1 MYWYPLRPYRSCLSQ
16 CWVARC
22 QMWALIPWWSQ
33 SWGKFHESLF
43 FHSVFNQRLLQGTR
57 CVFFLAEDMDS
68 VRSSCRKAWATSARI
83 QVVER
88 RLLHS
93 ADDTPRLSLFMSSE
107 RVNLSCFLK
116 KCYDASDVMLQMFI
130 NCLRP
135 YCSQN
140 LRLYVCFVGFS
151 KFAAQK
157 LQETLHCIVL
167 LLLDGWN
174 VFKSG
179 SEVLRWMSFSW
190 REARPFSIAQKSLP
204 WSRWGRSRWEP
215 LSTVQET
222 CSRGAALTFML
233 NFKKQFGE
241 GWKKH
246 ILYRYIKGREICYI
260 FEMCLNDS
268 TCLAQAVSKSSLK
281 RTDMS
286 FLFFSKAE
294 HKIWF
299 RRHRSVFGLMNPGWF
314 SQAFWRQVLSKGVS
328 SGTPQV
334 LHVTGLTPV
343 ISVNTRAAWDH
354 ARAMKEDY
362 CAWSQPGG
370 HKAPGQI
377 CGIWLKLAWQL

>member
-1 MYWYPLRPYRSCLSQ
+1 MYWYPLRHIVHVCLN
-16 CWVARC
+16 VELLDARC
-22 QMWALIPWWSQ
+22 ELW
-33 SWGKFHESLF
+33 FHDGHKAEGNSMKACFFTAFQPEASPRHSLR
-43 FHSVFNQRLLQGTR
+43 V
-57 CVFFLAEDMDS
+57 FLAEDMDS

-179 SEVLRWMSFSW
+179 SEVLRWMSS
-190 REARPFSIAQKSLP
+190 AG
-204 WSRWGRSRWEP
+204 GR
-215 LSTVQET
+215 Q
-222 CSRGAALTFML
+222 G
-233 NFKKQFGE
+233 
-241 GWKKH
+241 
-246 ILYRYIKGREICYI
+246 
-260 FEMCLNDS
+260 
-268 TCLAQAVSKSSLK
+268 
-281 RTDMS
+281 
-286 FLFFSKAE
+286 LF
-294 HKIWF
+294 
-299 RRHRSVFGLMNPGWF
+299 
-314 SQAFWRQVLSKGVS
+314 Q
-328 SGTPQV
+328 
-334 LHVTGLTPV
+334 
-343 ISVNTRAAWDH
+343 
-354 ARAMKEDY
+354 
-362 CAWSQPGG
+362 
-370 HKAPGQI
+370 
-377 CGIWLKLAWQL
+377 